1 MTRRHPLRGTRTQ
14 FRDGFT
20 SFTARLGMGQDNQLA
35 KSGYVANGYVTRN
48 QQELEDM
55 YRTSWIVDR
64 VINVVAEDMI
74 RGGLEIRSQME
85 PGTSDELMRAV
96 RATGVPGRFSD
107 AIKWSRLYGGALAVI
122 LIDGQSLSDP
132 LDLETIPQGSF
143 RGLYVLDRY
152 QVTPSTEKI
161 DDIGPMLGYPESYGI
176 TLDVL
181 TGETVHHSR
190 AIRFIGTELP
200 WQQRQAEQ
208 WWGGSVVDKL
218 YDRLVALDSATH
230 GTANMLYKSFLR
242 VIGVDNLR
250 LILQQGG
257 RAEAGLLKQ
266 FEMIRQVQTNE
277 GITLL
282 DKNDTFATHGWS
294 FAGIYDAMQAFMEQI
309 AGATGIPLVR
319 LLGQSPKGFSTG
331 EADLRTYYDTVS
343 TLQDDDLRP
352 AYDTIFRVLSRSLW
366 GASLPEDFSFE
377 FRPLWQPSET
387 DKATIATADA
397 QNVAGLHT
405 AGVLTRRMALAEL
418 RNTGRVSG
426 RFAGITD
433 EDMAQAEKEDQ
444 APPLPEG
451 VDMFSFAEGPQGD
464 GNG

>member
-1 MTRRHPLRGTRTQ
+1 MTKKHPLRGTRKQ
-14 FRDGFT
+14 FRDGFA

-35 KSGYVANGYVTRN
+35 KSGYVAEGYVTRSN
-48 QQELEDM
+48 TELEDM

-64 VINVVAEDMI
+64 VVNVVAEDMI
-74 RGGLEIRSQME
+74 RGGIEIRSQMA
-85 PGTSDELMRAV
+85 PDKIDELMRAV
-96 RATGVPGRFSD
+96 RSAGIPGRFSD

-122 LIDGQSLSDP
+122 LIDGQELSEP
-132 LDLETIPQGSF
+132 LDLEAVPQGGF
-143 RGLYVLDRY
+143 KGLYVLDRH
-152 QVTPSTEKI
+152 QVTPSDGKI
-161 DDIGPMLGYPESYGI
+161 DDIGPMLGYPESYRI
-176 TLDVL
+176 NLDVL
-181 TGETVHHSR
+181 TGETIHHSR
-190 AIRFIGTELP
+190 AIRFIGAELP
-200 WQQRQAEQ
+200 WQQRQSEQ

-242 VIGVDNLR
+242 VVGVDGLR
-250 LILQQGG
+250 QILQQGG

-266 FEMIRQVQTNE
+266 FQMIRQVQTNE

-282 DKNDTFATHGWS
+282 DKNDTFTTHGWS

-352 AYDTIFRVLSRSLW
+352 AYDTVFRVLARSLW
-366 GASLPEDFSFE
+366 GEALPDDFAFE

-405 AGVLTRRMALAEL
+405 AGVLTRKMALTEL
-418 RNTGRVSG
+418 RNAGRASG
-426 RFAGITD
+426 RFVSITD
-433 EDMAQAEKEDQ
+433 EDIAQAEKEDQ

-451 VDMFSFAEGPQGD
+451 IDMFAPTGGD
-464 GNG
+464 NG